1 MAGACQWYDLMPVEP
16 GLVVSQITDDY
27 LMDADLLDSLSE
39 EQKECK

>member
-1 MAGACQWYDLMPVEP
+1 MAGTCQWYDLMPVEP

-27 LMDADLLDSLSE
+27 LMDADLLGSLSD